1 MFQLVGSAYSTIRIA
16 DLSLYLGL
24 GEGEAGETAVRA
36 GWTWDRQTGTHRGI
50 DRQVYR
56 GIDRYTQGD

>member
-1 MFQLVGSAYSTIRIA
+1 LFQLVGSAYSTIRIA

-24 GEGEAGETAVRA
+24 GEGEAGEMAVRA

-50 DRQVYR
+50 DRQVHT
-56 GIDRYTQGD
+56 GG